1 MKNFGEILESMGV
14 SRDCPIFWVSPI
26 ISGMGKATNFKSGR
40 YINTVHR
47 NKSLIKILEKGSV
60 GISRDCPIFWG
71 AMAFGAEK
79 IYKRQ
84 QKSDN

>member
-1 MKNFGEILESMGV
+1 MCSL
-14 SRDCPIFWVSPI
+14 DLP
-26 ISGMGKATNFKSGR
+26 ATVA
-40 YINTVHR
+40 TVLAVLSIGLH
-47 NKSLIKILEKGSV
+47 
-60 GISRDCPIFWG
+60 G